1 MAYREGS
8 MGLAILAGMGIFV
21 LVDMLLGFAFSGG
34 FFGGYS
40 LLMGPLGSGFSGLFS
55 GYVSATNLV
64 LDIIIPLVCGVI
76 AGILARGSTSRGF
89 IAGLAGTIIGYF
101 IAFLM
106 SFLAFNVLMANP
118 YAGLNAYTGVDLS
131 GFTGLTNSASVGIPV
146 AQIMPGGL
154 GTNAILYYVLALLVI
169 PIIIGVVGG
178 IGGAIMSAVLASPA
192 PELQQAYA
200 PMQST
205 TFVQA
210 PMPYMPP
217 PMVISQAPAQQ
228 YPSAPPAKIIC
239 PACKTPNESTSMF
252 CLSCGT
258 RLKS

>member
-64 LDIIIPLVCGVI
+64 LDIMIPLACGVI
-76 AGILARGSTSRGF
+76 AGIIARGSTSRGF
-89 IAGLAGTIIGYF
+89 VAGLAGPIIGYF

-118 YAGLNAYTGVDLS
+118 YAGLSAYTSVDLS
-131 GFTGLTNSASVGIPV
+131 GLTYSASVGVPV
-146 AQIMPGGL
+146 AQIMPGAL
-154 GTNAILYYVLALLVI
+154 GTNVILYYVLALLVI
-169 PIIIGVVGG
+169 PIIIGVMGG

-192 PELQQAYA
+192 PEMQQPYA

-210 PMPYMPP
+210 PAPYMPP
-217 PMVISQAPAQQ
+217 PMVISNQAPAQQ

-239 PACKTPNESTSMF
+239 PACKTPNDLTSMF